1 MEEKAKKELNQLYM
15 SELITAFVCGALI
28 YVLSE
33 SPGGALDIRLILPG
47 AILIFI
53 ILESAGYWF
62 YRHQLAEN
70 PGVHYAWIM
79 PLFSFLK
86 KLNPY
91 LFFLYPLLCL
101 YLLIFYPGSLLVPMN
116 FFGLI
121 LYSFSILEN
130 INYFYYSINFRNL
143 KTKIPS
149 ELARDL
155 SLYAKKKGN
164 KS

>member
-1 MEEKAKKELNQLYM
+1 MKEKSKKELNQLYM
-15 SELITAFVCGALI
+15 SELITAFVCGSLI

-62 YRHQLAEN
+62 YRYQLTEN
-70 PGVHYAWIM
+70 PGVHYAWVM

-86 KLNPY
+86 KLNPF
-91 LFFLYPLLCL
+91 LFILYPLLCL
-101 YLLIFYPGSLLVPMN
+101 YLLIFDPGSLLVPMN

-121 LYSFSILEN
+121 LYAFSILEN
-130 INYFYYSINFRNL
+130 INYFYYNINIRNL
-143 KTKIPS
+143 KTKNPS
-149 ELARDL
+149 ELAIDL
-155 SLYAKKKGN
+155 SHYEKTKG
-164 KS
+164 KVT